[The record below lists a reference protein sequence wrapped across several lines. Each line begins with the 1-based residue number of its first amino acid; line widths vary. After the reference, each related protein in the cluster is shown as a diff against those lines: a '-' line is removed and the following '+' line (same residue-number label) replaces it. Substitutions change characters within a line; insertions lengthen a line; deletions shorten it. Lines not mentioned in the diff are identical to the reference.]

1 MRATAPFQ
9 YFSGAANLKN
19 PHSIGIN
26 MKTSRSVLRHA
37 LVAAMLG
44 VAASATTVFADSL
57 PGDIN
62 RYVTFYDV
70 NKDGMISR
78 VEMMKMAAEKLE
90 KMAASKD
97 GMVDSKKAMAFLL
110 ELTKGD
116 GNPGPMMSKADV
128 MKKVGEMFDKMD
140 TKKAGML
147 DKKQFES
154 FLKDLMKSAG

>member
-1 MRATAPFQ
+1 
-9 YFSGAANLKN
+9 
-19 PHSIGIN
+19 
-26 MKTSRSVLRHA
+26 MKLTSRFALRHV
-37 LVAAMLG
+37 LIAAMLG
-44 VAASATTVFADSL
+44 VAATATPVFADSL
-57 PGDIN
+57 PGDLE

-70 NKDGMISR
+70 NKDGKISR
-78 VEMMKMAAEKLE
+78 VEMMKMAAEKID
-90 KMAASKD
+90 KMADKN
-97 GMVDSKKAMAFLL
+97 GMIDSKKAMAFLL

-128 MKKVGEMFDKMD
+128 MKKVGEMFDKVD